1 MNYLDT
7 DHAGLACAFAAPT
20 DDHAGRFDRADWVDG
35 PAGTPLPRDALV
47 GIAAHLPSPCAA
59 PGAAV
64 TVKTVPPLVA
74 DVIDSDNMAGWRV
87 KHRTRLV
94 GRATTSTR

>member
-1 MNYLDT
+1 VNYLDT

-47 GIAAHLPSPCAA
+47 GIAAPTFALRG
-59 PGAAV
+59 PGRGRDRQDGP
-64 TVKTVPPLVA
+64 T
-74 DVIDSDNMAGWRV
+74 
-87 KHRTRLV
+87 TR
-94 GRATTSTR
+94 RRCYR